1 METTRTYFHDYPSC
15 SRTYATLCIY
25 HQDLVPS
32 QITQLLGVK
41 PSCSQ
46 IKGEVLRKGQV
57 APIGGW
63 FLKTRDVIDSRDLRY
78 HIDALLQKLGP
89 QREILK
95 LLRERGYDIRI
106 SCFWES
112 ATGNGGPLLDYQ
124 MMSEL
129 GELSIDIHFDIWFD
143 TR

>member
-1 METTRTYFHDYPSC
+1 METSRTYFHDYSSC

-25 HQDLVPS
+25 HDDLVPS
-32 QITQLLGVK
+32 QITKLLGVE

-46 IKGEVLRKGQV
+46 QKGDVRRKGQL

-63 FLKTRDVIDSRDLRY
+63 FLKTKDVIDSRDLRY
-78 HIDALLQKLGP
+78 HIDALLQELGP
-89 QREILK
+89 KQNSLK
-95 LLRERGYDIRI
+95 LLREQGYDIRL

-124 MMSEL
+124 LMSVL
-129 GELSIDIHFDIWFD
+129 GELSIDLHFDIWFD